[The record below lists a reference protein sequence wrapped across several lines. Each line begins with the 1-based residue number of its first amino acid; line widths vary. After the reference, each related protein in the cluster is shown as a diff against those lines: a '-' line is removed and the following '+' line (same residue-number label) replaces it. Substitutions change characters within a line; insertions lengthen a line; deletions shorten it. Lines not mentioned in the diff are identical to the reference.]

1 MKKKLEGKVE
11 IGRHSIDITRSLNRV
26 IRRLRHATDSVM
38 IWADQICINQ
48 SDQAERQAQIQ
59 LMSLIYSRAL
69 NTVIWLSEK
78 STQDAFNA
86 IWDLEDATTSHSGP
100 LPIKSR
106 DKARNSELIAEVFD
120 DPWFQRT
127 WTTQEACLS
136 N

>member
-1 MKKKLEGKVE
+1 MTGKIEIDKK
-11 IGRHSIDITRSLNRV
+11 SIAITTRLDQV
-26 IRRLRHATDSVM
+26 IRRLRQEKNSVM